1 MAGRRGRP
9 TVEIVL
15 SELERSELTRLARR
29 HKSARDLAMRCRIVL
44 LAADGCTN
52 TEIAEQ
58 VGCHKATAGK
68 WRNRFSVD
76 RLDGLADE
84 PRSGAPRQISDAD
97 VERVIVKTLETK
109 PTDATHWATRGM
121 AEKVGMSQSAISRI
135 WRAFGLQPH
144 KTKSFTLSNDPFF
157 IDKVRDVVGLYLN
170 PPDGA
175 IAFCVDEKTQIQ
187 ALDRTAPILP
197 MMPGT
202 PEGHTC
208 GYVRNGTTNL
218 YAALDLASGNV
229 ITEMTTKHRSIEFKK
244 FLNKIDA
251 EVDKDLDVH
260 IVLDNVSSHKSPM
273 IKRWLQA
280 HPRFTFHFTPTY
292 SSWMNLVE
300 RWFSELTTKWLQRGA
315 HRSTKELTES
325 INKWIEHWNEN
336 PTPYVWIKTADQ
348 ILESLSGYMK
358 RISDSGH

>member
-1 MAGRRGRP
+1 MAGRAGRP

-15 SELERSELTRLARR
+15 TGQERAELERLARR

-44 LAADGCTN
+44 AAADGLTN
-52 TEIAEQ
+52 IKIAQ
-58 VGCHKATAGK
+58 KVGCHKVTAGR
-68 WRNRFSVD
+68 WRKQFNLERI
-76 RLDGLADE
+76 DGLQDE
-84 PRSGAPRQISDAD
+84 PRPGAPRRITDEA
-97 VERVIVKTLETK
+97 VEEVITKTLESK
-109 PTDATHWATRGM
+109 PESATHWSTRQM
-121 AEKVGMSQSAISRI
+121 ADRVGMSQSTVGRI

-144 KTKSFTLSNDPFF
+144 KTKSFTLSNDPYF

-170 PPDGA
+170 PPDA
-175 IAFCVDEKTQIQ
+175 AVAFCVDEKTQIQ
-187 ALDRTAPILP
+187 ALDRTAPIFP

-218 YAALDLASGNV
+218 YAALDLATGNV
-229 ITEMTTKHRSIEFKK
+229 ISEMTTKHRSVEFRK

-251 EVDKDLDVH
+251 EVDKNLEVH
-260 IVLDNVSSHKSPM
+260 IVLDNVSTHKSPM
-273 IKRWLQA
+273 IKRWLQT

-300 RWFSELTTKWLQRGA
+300 RWFSELTTKWLQRSA
-315 HRSTKELTES
+315 HRSTNELTDS
-325 INKWIEHWNEN
+325 INEWIHNWNEN
-336 PTPYVWIKTADQ
+336 PTPYVWTKTADQ
-348 ILESLSGYMK
+348 ILESLSGYMQ